1 MHQQHVQGSALADVF
16 HYKKNLPDTMV
27 LILKK
32 TEEALLPLAHVLAA
46 TVSEWLLVVVLEVPL
61 SIRLVHSKKAH
72 HPDSPTRERRWLS
85 ACDDVAFFV
94 LTSYRSH
101 RGKHLYDHIV

>member
-1 MHQQHVQGSALADVF
+1 MHQQHVQGIAQADVF
-16 HYKKNLPDTMV
+16 HYKKNLPDTMA

-32 TEEALLPLAHVLAA
+32 TEETLLPLAHVLAA

-61 SIRLVHSKKAH
+61 PTRLVHQEKAH
-72 HPDSPTRERRWLS
+72 HPDSPKGGRRWLS

-101 RGKHLYDHIV
+101 KGKHLYDHIV